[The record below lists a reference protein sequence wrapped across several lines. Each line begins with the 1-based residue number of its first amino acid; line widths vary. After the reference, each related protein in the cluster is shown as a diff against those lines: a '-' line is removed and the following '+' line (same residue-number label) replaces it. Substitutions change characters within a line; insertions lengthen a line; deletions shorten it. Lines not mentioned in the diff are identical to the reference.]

1 MRRLFDHTDKL
12 EQGSHR
18 ICSKQEFCAIE
29 VSGDRGDYIDWSN
42 KYSLKNWIRSLGLY
56 CSSSFEIGLYGSLFF
71 FGYLSSCLVFPPM
84 ADIYGRKIFVI
95 IVCIVQGLCFLVL
108 LLIPNPIVY
117 YATIF
122 IFGTSIPLK
131 NMMAYTHLM
140 EFLPGRVT
148 EYSGYLFFTE
158 GMLLVISPLI
168 LIFVTVNTDIFLWVG
183 LIQNGI
189 GIALFIFMYVPE
201 STIFLLEKERFEE
214 AKNDIAYLL
223 KFNRATEAVT
233 VEMESCLTRYI
244 EKTRSLME
252 RKIKE

>member
-1 MRRLFDHTDKL
+1 
-12 EQGSHR
+12 
-18 ICSKQEFCAIE
+18 
-29 VSGDRGDYIDWSN
+29 
-42 KYSLKNWIRSLGLY
+42 
-56 CSSSFEIGLYGSLFF
+56 
-71 FGYLSSCLVFPPM
+71 M

-108 LLIPNPIVY
+108 LLIQNPMVFY
-117 YATIF
+117 GTIF

-183 LIQNGI
+183 LIQNAI
-189 GIALFIFMYVPE
+189 GIALFMVMYVPE
-201 STIFLLEKERFEE
+201 STIFLLEKERFE
-214 AKNDIAYLL
+214 
-223 KFNRATEAVT
+223 
-233 VEMESCLTRYI
+233 
-244 EKTRSLME
+244 
-252 RKIKE
+252 

>member
-1 MRRLFDHTDKL
+1 
-12 EQGSHR
+12 
-18 ICSKQEFCAIE
+18 
-29 VSGDRGDYIDWSN
+29 
-42 KYSLKNWIRSLGLY
+42 
-56 CSSSFEIGLYGSLFF
+56 
-71 FGYLSSCLVFPPM
+71 M

-95 IVCIVQGLCFLVL
+95 IVCIVQSLCFLVL
-108 LLIPNPIVY
+108 LLIPNPIVF

-183 LIQNGI
+183 LVQNAI
-189 GIALFIFMYVPE
+189 GIALFMFMYVPE
-201 STIFLLEKERFEE
+201 STIFLLEKERFE
-214 AKNDIAYLL
+214 
-223 KFNRATEAVT
+223 
-233 VEMESCLTRYI
+233 
-244 EKTRSLME
+244 
-252 RKIKE
+252 